1 MIPMPSPGT
10 LLPPIP
16 PGAPRLVD
24 EALQAGRNY
33 WVRDDMLPNADA
45 IRQRCLRHEA
55 WLLGWPH
62 AKESWPGM
70 RFHGALLPEELAQ
83 VEAYVRE
90 ATGATRLWVGS
101 APDGATLDFNVAQLV
116 GAQECGPRPHT
127 DRRDLCTYAA
137 VLYLH
142 PDPPADSGT
151 SFYRLRYPN
160 GAMGGNL
167 VGPAHRNLVD
177 ALNVRSLPPQAWYE
191 ERRVANRFNRLLL
204 YKAAL
209 VHSAT
214 GYFGQAPEDKRLTA
228 VFFWMAEH
236 GK

>member
-1 MIPMPSPGT
+1 MIPMPPPGT
-10 LLPPIP
+10 VLPPIP
-16 PGAPRLVD
+16 PTAPRLAD
-24 EALQAGRNY
+24 DGLEQGRNY
-33 WVRDDMLPNADA
+33 WVCDDVLPNAA
-45 IRQRCLRHEA
+45 EIRERCLRHQ
-55 WLLGWPH
+55 GWHYGFPH

-70 RFHGALLPEELAQ
+70 RFHGALDAAELVQ
-83 VEAYVRE
+83 IESRVRE
-90 ATGATRLWVGS
+90 LTGARRLWVGT
-101 APDGATLDFNVAQLV
+101 APNGATLDFNVAQLV
-116 GAQECGPRPHT
+116 GEKECGARPHT

-142 PDPPADSGT
+142 PEPPPDSGT

-167 VGPAHRNLVD
+167 VGAPHKNLVD

-191 ERRVANRFNRLLL
+191 ERRVDNRFNRLLV

-214 GYFGQAPEDKRLTA
+214 RYFGVGLEDKRLTA
-228 VFFWMAEH
+228 VFFWLAEH
-236 GK
+236 